1 VTRKALAV
9 PPEPFFSL
17 IIYFKQ
23 FLLLLDLPYF
33 TNKFFLGLNNKNGF
47 YIFTKKLKN
56 N

>member
-1 VTRKALAV
+1 VTRKAFAV

-17 IIYFKQ
+17 IIYFPSISSS
-23 FLLLLDLPYF
+23 FGIPYF